1 MYREYARYTIAVRN
15 DVGMVVMAMEYKA
28 LSVPDI
34 TKRVRAAFQRFDIQ
48 KAAVFGSSARGEMHR
63 GSDVDI
69 LIDLGDYSSGLIF
82 VDIKRS
88 LEHALRRK
96 VDLISFQ
103 SLEYTNMKDEILSE
117 AQVIYEK
124 RP

>member
-1 MYREYARYTIAVRN
+1 
-15 DVGMVVMAMEYKA
+15 
-28 LSVPDI
+28 
-34 TKRVRAAFQRFDIQ
+34 
-48 KAAVFGSSARGEMHR
+48 MHR